1 MSLFGSM
8 TTAISGLTAQSRA
21 LGNISDNVANSQ
33 TVGYKRVD
41 TNFVSYIT
49 DSTVNRHL
57 PGSVQA
63 RPDYRNSI
71 QGTPTQSDNPLA
83 MAIAGQGF
91 FSVARPDGNA
101 NGGLQFDERQF
112 YTRAGDFSVDENGY
126 MVNGSGYYLQ
136 GWNADAAGQPDRTQ
150 LAPIRINELVFNPIA
165 TSSIDLSANL
175 PADATAASAP
185 IVTPVNV
192 YDALGTLQPMTL
204 TWTPLATPS
213 DSWQLSINA
222 PNATPAAALGT
233 IDVRFGSGGMAA
245 GTISNLSGATGVLAG
260 STATAGNPAT
270 ISFNANFGQG
280 AQAMALNLGTFGAA
294 SGLTQYAGE
303 TFELR
308 NLEPNGVPL
317 GSFSSVSIRD
327 NGDVAINY
335 DNGQSRVAYRVP
347 VVTFNDPDSL
357 QRMDGQAFM
366 RTLESGEA
374 RVSDAASNGSGTLV
388 VGSVE
393 SSNVDIA
400 SEFSKLIIAQR
411 AYTAN
416 TRIVTT
422 TDEMLQDTINMRR

>member
-21 LGNISDNVANSQ
+21 LGNVADNVANSQ

-49 DSTVNRHL
+49 DSTSTRHL
-57 PGSVQA
+57 PGSVVA
-63 RPDYRNSI
+63 RPDYQNSI
-71 QGTPTQSDNPLA
+71 QGTPVQSDNPLA
-83 MAIAGQGF
+83 MAVAGQGF
-91 FSVARPDGNA
+91 FAVSRPTGNA
-101 NGGLQFDERQF
+101 NGALQFDERQF
-112 YTRAGDFSVDENGY
+112 YTRAGDFRVDENGY

-136 GWNADAAGQPDRTQ
+136 GWNADATGQPDRTQ
-150 LAPIRINELVFNPIA
+150 LSPIRINELVFNPIA
-165 TSSIDLSANL
+165 TSTIDLSANL
-175 PADATAASAP
+175 PADATATSAP

-204 TWTPLATPS
+204 TWTPLATPANT
-213 DSWQLSINA
+213 WQLSM
-222 PNATPAAALGT
+222 NATNGTPAALGT
-233 IDVRFGSGGMAA
+233 IDVTFGSGGMAA
-245 GTISNLSGATGVLAG
+245 GTISDFTNATGVLAG
-260 STATAGNPAT
+260 STVAAGDPAT
-270 ISFNANFGQG
+270 VSFNVDFGQG
-280 AQAMALNLGTFGAA
+280 TQAMSLNLGTFGAA

-317 GSFSSVSIRD
+317 GSYSGVSIRE

-335 DNGQSRVAYRVP
+335 DNGQTRVVYRIP
-347 VVTFNDPDSL
+347 LTTFNDPDSL

-374 RVSDAASNGSGTLV
+374 RVSDVASNGSGRLA

-400 SEFSKLIIAQR
+400 SEFSKLIVAQR

-422 TDEMLQDTINMRR
+422 SDELLQDTINMKR